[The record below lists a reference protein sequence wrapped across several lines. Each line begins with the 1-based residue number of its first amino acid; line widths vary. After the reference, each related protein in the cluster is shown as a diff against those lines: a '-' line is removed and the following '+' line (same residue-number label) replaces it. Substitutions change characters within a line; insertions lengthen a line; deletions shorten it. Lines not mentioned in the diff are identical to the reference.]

1 MRSRFE
7 FDKRK
12 RIEKLSINEQEDI
25 LFDFLNAFRV
35 LKTDEETALFVRDLL
50 TASEVK
56 ILAKRLRIAKLLSEG
71 KTYDQVEKIVHASHG
86 TVAKV
91 ARWLS
96 EKGEGFR
103 KVLSRIPKVKERR
116 GWGSMS
122 EGERFMHRYS
132 IYFWPELLIKEIFKG
147 GKEINRK
154 KLYEVLDDLREKRV
168 ISKEIEKEFKSRYS
182 KKYSTT

>member
-1 MRSRFE
+1 MSKRFE

-25 LFDFLNAFRV
+25 LFDLLNAFRV

-50 TASEVK
+50 TSSEVK
-56 ILAKRLRIAKLLSEG
+56 TLAKRLRIAKLLSEG
-71 KTYDQVEKIVHASHG
+71 KTYIEVEKIVHTSHG
-86 TVAKV
+86 TVAKM

-103 KVLSRIPKVKERR
+103 KVLSRIPKAKEKR

-132 IYFWPELLIKEIFKG
+132 IYFWPELLIKEISGG
-147 GKEINRK
+147 GKKINRK
-154 KLYEVLDDLREKRV
+154 RLYEVLDDLKEKRI
-168 ISKEIEKEFKSRYS
+168 ISKEIEKEFKSHDS
-182 KKYSTT
+182 K